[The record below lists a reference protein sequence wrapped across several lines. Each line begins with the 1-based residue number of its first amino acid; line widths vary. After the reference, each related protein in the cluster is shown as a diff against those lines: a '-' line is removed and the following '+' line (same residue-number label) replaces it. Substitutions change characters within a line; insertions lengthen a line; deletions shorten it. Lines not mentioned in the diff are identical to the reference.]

1 MRVFQ
6 RMKVYH
12 FKLTHDRSR
21 NHLITVQEEQNC
33 LHSLHR
39 MGIQRQETASRAE
52 LFNVLREKIDINNL
66 NSLVKEKVFPVAG
79 DISFEDFGIENS
91 EMKDEM
97 LKEIDIVRHSAATTR
112 FDERYHIAMNI
123 NVLGAANVLK
133 FAKRCANVKI
143 LVHVSTDI
151 DVERKVIEDK
161 LKDLE
166 AQNLSSKEVTMAM
179 RDLGIQR

>member
-1 MRVFQ
+1 
-6 RMKVYH
+6 
-12 FKLTHDRSR
+12 
-21 NHLITVQEEQNC
+21 
-33 LHSLHR
+33 
-39 MGIQRQETASRAE
+39 
-52 LFNVLREKIDINNL
+52 
-66 NSLVKEKVFPVAG
+66 
-79 DISFEDFGIENS
+79 
-91 EMKDEM
+91 MKDEM

-143 LVHVSTDI
+143 LVHVSTGHYFYVSLTSYVCGEREREEVIQEKSFNFEDSYIDI

-179 RDLGIQR
+179 RDLGIQRFDDCNTERLRMTMKEYKMDDVLNFNPSCINWEDYLLHTHIPGL

>member
-1 MRVFQ
+1 
-6 RMKVYH
+6 
-12 FKLTHDRSR
+12 
-21 NHLITVQEEQNC
+21 
-33 LHSLHR
+33 
-39 MGIQRQETASRAE
+39 
-52 LFNVLREKIDINNL
+52 
-66 NSLVKEKVFPVAG
+66 
-79 DISFEDFGIENS
+79 
-91 EMKDEM
+91 MKDEM

-179 RDLGIQR
+179 RDLGIQRATLHGWPNTYSFTKAMGEMMLGHLKENLQLVIIHPTIITSTYKEPFPGWIEEVK